1 VAPGGCLFCGVVGNA
16 HVEAD
21 TARSTRARALSTP
34 ILRVLF
40 LSPFLV
46 YSLPFRL
53 VLIRGQTET
62 RAFHDSRLVDIEFL
76 HRQLIRLEPEPFHQ
90 QVVYFFSLFTFI
102 LQIRAHSWPDVESK
116 DSVAAAGICLVSIF

>member
-1 VAPGGCLFCGVVGNA
+1 VFCGVVENA
-16 HVEAD
+16 HIEAD

-53 VLIRGQTET
+53 VFIRGQIET

-76 HRQLIRLEPEPFHQ
+76 QRQLVRLEPEPFHR
-90 QVVYFFSLFTFI
+90 QVVSFFSFITFI
-102 LQIRAHSWPDVESK
+102 LQIT
-116 DSVAAAGICLVSIF
+116 